1 VEAGQHDRQ
10 GTGLG
15 YGWSSGP
22 LSHGAQGHLRLLD
35 DGHSGRVPTRLTADP
50 IKAWAFAT
58 LAAER
63 GEKDA
68 SKLAADIAEKFD
80 AKQREEANKELQ
92 NIKSNKPAP
101 AKVPEPKPAVA
112 PKK

>member
-1 VEAGQHDRQ
+1 VARNIDNAGQ
-10 GTGLG
+10 L
-15 YGWSSGP
+15 YMM
-22 LSHGAQGHLRLLD
+22 AANQGHGPATLALARLLN
-35 DGHSGRVPTRLTADP
+35 DGVGIKADP
-50 IKAWAFAT
+50 IKAWAIAT

-63 GEKDA
+63 GEKEA

-80 AKQREEANKELQ
+80 SKQREEANKELQ
-92 NIKSNKPAP
+92 SIKSNKPAP